1 MKEKRTEQGRRAK
14 NEYIAQYTKEMA
26 AMGYTTMFHSYGV
39 EIGSWYGD
47 EVNNIV
53 KMIVPETRAYEEN
66 GLHAMTKHY
75 IARGGRNSFANARS
89 EADQLVKKAV
99 DTANKR
105 GESIVQEARD
115 EATHLKQKA
124 ESDIEQE
131 RRKAYSELMGEISGM
146 AADIAGKMVEREINA
161 SDHRELV
168 EEFIRNAG
176 DAS

>member
-1 MKEKRTEQGRRAK
+1 MNAVQEFISITPWTIIFQICNLLILVLLIKKFLFKRVMAVLDQRQAEIDGIYDAAGKDRSDAAQMKAEYTER
-14 NEYIAQYTKEMA
+14 M
-26 AMGYTTMFHSYGV
+26 
-39 EIGSWYGD
+39 
-47 EVNNIV
+47 
-53 KMIVPETRAYEEN
+53 
-66 GLHAMTKHY
+66 
-75 IARGGRNSFANARS
+75 ANARS

-146 AADIAGKMVEREINA
+146 AADIAGRMVEREINED
-161 SDHRELV
+161 DHRQLV

-176 DAS
+176 EAS